1 MELVQKIALKRRNNV
16 SQNYDINSIESLDF
30 RTGVRTRI
38 QMYLGSDDIEGTYQ
52 ALKEII
58 NNSTDEAL
66 AGFGKKIEIDVDEKE
81 NAVMVRDYGRG
92 VPFGIRENGENVLV
106 SVYTQSH
113 TGGKFNHNAYK
124 NSSGLNGL
132 GASCTCLSSEKF
144 EVQSNRD
151 GKCACAFFEKGNL
164 ITYKEGTT
172 KDPNGTYV
180 RFKPD
185 PEVFSNGEI
194 GYSYERICA
203 DIKDISYLY
212 PGIEFIVSCGKE
224 TKTYCA
230 KEGIVDFVKEM
241 VQKPLQKHII
251 TGSATDGT
259 DTVEIAFQ
267 WGTKRETPYVFVNGL
282 RCPELGTPVTGART
296 AITKTFNN
304 LSGQNFEG
312 EYIRKNLFYVVNCKV
327 ENPSF
332 ANQTKTKI
340 NNPSLRTLATTAF
353 TSALK
358 EMNIKYNSEF
368 TTIVEMLKKI
378 EKAEAAAEKA
388 RNAVLNMEK
397 KETEHKKQKITSS
410 DKFKD
415 CEKHGQ
421 DSMLIV
427 CEGNSA
433 LGGLLPARD
442 VNTEALYAVRG
453 KVKNLL
459 KHPLDECLENQ
470 EVSDIIMALGCGI
483 QNRYNSKK
491 LNYGKVAIAVDADVD
506 GYNIMCL
513 VATMFYVLMPE
524 FILENRLCWLRAP
537 LYKLQKGN
545 NKLFAYD
552 DNELAQVRKGH
563 ENWDITRAKGLGE
576 LNPEDME
583 QSMLH
588 PQNRRLEILSMKDV
602 EAAAES
608 LKMLMGIDVEPRR
621 EFLFENVDF
630 SILNN

>member
-1 MELVQKIALKRRNNV
+1 MN
-16 SQNYDINSIESLDF
+16 QNYDINSIESLDF

-66 AGFGKKIEIDVDEKE
+66 AGFGKKIEINVDEKE

-106 SVYTQSH
+106 AIYTQSH
-113 TGGKFNHNAYK
+113 TGGKFNHDVYK
-124 NSSGLNGL
+124 NASGLNGI
-132 GASCTCLSSEKF
+132 GGSCVCLSSEKF
-144 EVQSNRD
+144 EVQSNRS
-151 GKCACAFFEKGNL
+151 GKTACAYFEKGNL
-164 ITYKEGTT
+164 IDYRESTT
-172 KDPNGTYV
+172 KDADGTYV

-251 TGSATDGT
+251 TGTASDGA

-282 RCPELGTPVTGART
+282 RCPELGTPVTGARA

-304 LSGQNFEG
+304 LSGQNFAG

-421 DSMLIV
+421 DSILII

-433 LGGLLPARD
+433 LHGLLPAR
-442 VNTEALYAVRG
+442 NGINEALYAVRG

-470 EVSDIIMALGCGI
+470 EVSDIILALGCGI
-483 QNRYNSKK
+483 QDKYKANR
-491 LNYGKVAIAVDADVD
+491 LNYGKVAIAVDGDAD

-513 VATMFYVLMPE
+513 IATMFYVLMPN
-524 FILENRLCWLRAP
+524 FIKEGRLCWLRAP
-537 LYKLQKGN
+537 LFKLEKNG
-545 NKLFAYD
+545 KRIFAYD
-552 DNELAQVRKGH
+552 EKELEKLKIGR
-563 ENWDITRAKGLGE
+563 ENWEQTRMKGLSE
-576 LNPEDME
+576 FNAEDME
-583 QSMLH
+583 VSMLH
-588 PQNRRLEILSMKDV
+588 PTERRLEVLTIKD
-602 EAAAES
+602 AES
-608 LKMLMGIDVEPRR
+608 AETSLQMLMGQDVDPRR

>member
-1 MELVQKIALKRRNNV
+1 MN
-16 SQNYDINSIESLDF
+16 QNYDINSIESLDF

-52 ALKEII
+52 AFKEII

-66 AGFGKKIEIDVDEKE
+66 AGYGDKIEITVNEEE
-81 NAVMVRDYGRG
+81 NYIAVIDYGRG

-106 SVYTQSH
+106 SIYSKSH
-113 TGGKFNHNAYK
+113 TGGKFNNDVYK
-124 NSSGLNGL
+124 NASGLNGI
-132 GASCTCLSSEKF
+132 GAKCVCLSSEKF

-151 GKCACAFFEKGNL
+151 GKTACAYFEKGNL
-164 ITYKEGTT
+164 ITYKEGKT
-172 KDPNGTYV
+172 KEANGTYV

-185 PEVFSNGEI
+185 PEVFKNGKI
-194 GYSYERICA
+194 GYSYERICN
-203 DIKDISYLY
+203 DIHDISYLY
-212 PGIEFIVSCGKE
+212 SGIQFIITNE
-224 TKTYCA
+224 TTGEKKVYCA
-230 KEGIVDFVKEM
+230 KNGIVDFVADNIS
-241 VQKPLQKHII
+241 KPLQKHII

-282 RCPELGTPVTGART
+282 RCPELGTPVTGARA

-304 LSGQNFEG
+304 LSGQNFDG

-353 TSALK
+353 TAALK
-358 EMNIKYNSEF
+358 DMNIKYNSEF

-397 KETEHKKQKITSS
+397 KESEHKKQKITSS

-537 LYKLQKGN
+537 LYRLTKGE
-545 NKLFAYD
+545 KRIFAYTEEEAA
-552 DNELAQVRKGH
+552 ELRKKYPTWEQGY
-563 ENWDITRAKGLGE
+563 NKGLGE
-576 LNPEDME
+576 MSALDME
-583 QSMLH
+583 NSMMH
-588 PQNRRLEILSMKDV
+588 PTERRLEVLSIRDA
-602 EAAAES
+602 EAAADS
-608 LKMLMGIDVEPRR
+608 LQMLMGEDVEGRK

-630 SILNN
+630 SILNK

>member
-1 MELVQKIALKRRNNV
+1 VN
-16 SQNYDINSIESLDF
+16 QNYDINSIESLDF

-66 AGFGKKIEIDVDEKE
+66 AGFGKRIEIDVDEKD
-81 NAVMVRDYGRG
+81 NKITVRDYGRG

-106 SVYTQSH
+106 AIFTQSH
-113 TGGKFNHNAYK
+113 TGGKFNHDAYK
-124 NSSGLNGL
+124 NASGLNGI
-132 GASCTCLSSEKF
+132 GGSCVCLSSETFSVTSYRNNKF
-144 EVQSNRD
+144 
-151 GKCACAFFEKGNL
+151 AFANFWKGELRN
-164 ITYKEGTT
+164 YKEG
-172 KDPNGTYV
+172 KINEPNGTKII
-180 RFKPD
+180 FTPD

-194 GYSYERICA
+194 GYSYERICS

-224 TKTYCA
+224 IKTYCA

-251 TGSATDGT
+251 TGTATDGT

-282 RCPELGTPVTGART
+282 RCPELGTPITGARA

-563 ENWDITRAKGLGE
+563 ESWDITRAKGLGE

>member
-1 MELVQKIALKRRNNV
+1 MDNNY
-16 SQNYDINSIESLDF
+16 NIDSIQSLDF

-38 QMYLGSDDIEGTYQ
+38 NMYLGSDDIEGTYQ

-106 SVYTQSH
+106 AIYTQSH
-113 TGGKFNHNAYK
+113 TGGKFNHDAYK
-124 NSSGLNGL
+124 NASGLNGV
-132 GASCTCLSSEKF
+132 GGSCVCLSSEKF

-151 GKCACAFFEKGNL
+151 GKYACAFFEKGNL

-172 KDPNGTYV
+172 KDANGTYV

-282 RCPELGTPVTGART
+282 RCPELGTPVTGARA

-304 LSGQNFEG
+304 LSGQNFDG

-421 DSMLIV
+421 DSILII

-630 SILNN
+630 SVLNN

>member
-1 MELVQKIALKRRNNV
+1 MN
-16 SQNYDINSIESLDF
+16 QNYDINSIESLDF

-66 AGFGKKIEIDVDEKE
+66 AGFGKRIEIDVDEKE

-164 ITYKEGTT
+164 VTYKEGTT
-172 KDPNGTYV
+172 KDANGTYV

-282 RCPELGTPVTGART
+282 RCPELGTPVTGARA
-296 AITKTFNN
+296 AITKTFNS
-304 LSGQNFEG
+304 LSGQNFDG

-433 LGGLLPARD
+433 LGGLMPARD

-483 QNRYNSKK
+483 QNKYNSKK
-491 LNYGKVAIAVDADVD
+491 LNYGKVAIAVDADAD

-513 VATMFYVLMPE
+513 IATMFYVLMPD
-524 FILENRLCWLRAP
+524 FIKEGRLCWLRAP
-537 LYKLQKGN
+537 LYRLSKGD
-545 NKLFAYD
+545 KRVFAYND
-552 DNELAQVRKGH
+552 AELAELRKKYPTWEQGR
-563 ENWDITRAKGLGE
+563 NKGLGE
-576 LNPEDME
+576 MTADDME
-583 QSMLH
+583 ASMLH
-588 PQNRRLEILSMKDV
+588 PTERHLEVLTVHDA

-608 LKMLMGIDVEPRR
+608 LQMLMGNDVDPRR

-630 SILNN
+630 SVLNN

>member
-1 MELVQKIALKRRNNV
+1 MT
-16 SQNYDINSIESLDF
+16 QNYDINSNESLDF

-66 AGFGKKIEIDVDEKE
+66 AGFGKRIEIDVDEKE

-106 SVYTQSH
+106 AIYTQSH
-113 TGGKFNHNAYK
+113 TGGKFNHDVYK
-124 NSSGLNGL
+124 NASGLNGI
-132 GASCTCLSSEKF
+132 GGSCVCLSSEKF
-144 EVQSNRD
+144 EVQSNRS
-151 GKCACAFFEKGNL
+151 GKTACAYFEKGNL
-164 ITYKEGTT
+164 IDYRESTT
-172 KDPNGTYV
+172 KDADGTYV

-259 DTVEIAFQ
+259 DSVEIAFQ

-282 RCPELGTPVTGART
+282 RCPELGTPVTGARA

-353 TSALK
+353 TAALK
-358 EMNIKYNSEF
+358 DMNIKYNSEF
-368 TTIVEMLKKI
+368 TTIVEMLRKI

-545 NKLFAYD
+545 NRLFAYD
-552 DNELAQVRKGH
+552 DNELVQVRKGH
-563 ENWDITRAKGLGE
+563 ESWDITRAKGLGE

-602 EAAAES
+602 EAATES

-630 SILNN
+630 SILNS

>member
-1 MELVQKIALKRRNNV
+1 MDNNY
-16 SQNYDINSIESLDF
+16 NIDSIQSLDF

-38 QMYLGSDDIEGTYQ
+38 NMYLGSDDIEGTYQ

-66 AGFGKKIEIDVDEKE
+66 AGFGKKIEITVSEKE
-81 NAVMVRDYGRG
+81 NAVAVRDYGRG

-113 TGGKFNHNAYK
+113 TGGKFNHNVYK

-164 ITYKEGTT
+164 ITYKEGKT
-172 KDPNGTYV
+172 KDKDGTYV

-194 GYSYERICA
+194 GYSYERICS

-212 PGIEFIVSCGKE
+212 PGIEFIVSNE
-224 TKTYCA
+224 TEIKVFCA
-230 KEGIVDFVKEM
+230 KEGIVDFVKENI
-241 VQKPLQKHII
+241 QKPLQKHII
-251 TGSATDGT
+251 TASASDGT
-259 DTVEIAFQ
+259 DNVEIAFQ
-267 WGTKRETPYVFVNGL
+267 WGTKHEMPYVFVNGL
-282 RCPELGTPVTGART
+282 RCPELGTPVTGARA

-312 EYIRKNLFYVVNCKV
+312 EYIRKNLFYVINCKV

-368 TTIVEMLKKI
+368 NTIVEMLKKV

-397 KETEHKKQKITSS
+397 KESEHKKQKITSS
-410 DKFKD
+410 EKFKD

-421 DSMLIV
+421 DSILII

-433 LGGLLPARD
+433 LHGLLPARN
-442 VNTEALYAVRG
+442 VNNEALYAVRG

-459 KHPLDECLENQ
+459 KHPLDECLEN
-470 EVSDIIMALGCGI
+470 EEISDIILALGCGI

-491 LNYGKVAIAVDADVD
+491 LNYGKVAIAVDGDAD

-513 VATMFYVLMPE
+513 IATMFYVLMPQ
-524 FILENRLCWLRAP
+524 FIEEGRLCWLRAP
-537 LYKLQKGN
+537 LFKIEKN
-545 NKLFAYD
+545 DKRLFAYD
-552 DNELAQVRKGH
+552 EEELNQIRQGK
-563 ENWDITRAKGLGE
+563 ENWTQTRMKGLGE
-576 LNPEDME
+576 FNAEDME
-583 QSMLH
+583 VSMLH
-588 PQNRRLEILSMKDV
+588 PTNRRLEVLTIHDS

-608 LKMLMGIDVEPRR
+608 IHMLMGTDVEPRK

-630 SILNN
+630 NILNN